1 MSYEH
6 FATWRD
12 QPEPLTPFLT
22 VIIPAY
28 NEIARIVP
36 AIASIASHLAESGYG
51 FELIVSDDGS
61 TDGTGDA
68 CRALGLRNLVVI
80 GDGTNRGKGAAVNAG
95 VKAARGEWI
104 LFTDADLSTP
114 IEELDE
120 MLTHRDNAEVIIGSR
135 AAAGADEQ
143 AKSRLRSK
151 LSGVSRSVVAILLGL
166 DIADSQCGF
175 KLFSAHAATE
185 LFGRQKALGFGFD
198 AEILFLA
205 ARLGFGVVE
214 VPVRWIDAPGSKV
227 DPVRAPFGFL
237 ADLVKVRVRA
247 WRGVYEHAVKNDSLR
262 IGVVT
267 ALPPSKSS
275 LTEYG
280 EHLVN
285 SLSAVD
291 EVDEVIVFAEDSNGT
306 PTSKDDVTIIAAWT
320 FDSLLNIVRLI
331 RAARTQRPDVVLFNL
346 HFTSFGTR
354 KVACGLGLCA
364 PMVLRLFGT
373 PTVVLTHN
381 LVDTTDL
388 EAAGYWSKGPKQRI
402 LVGLGR
408 LLTRVLLRANHVV
421 TTMPEYVDVLRTKY
435 GATNVSLTPHGAF
448 ECPPLAFWD
457 EDAPRQLLAFGKFG
471 TYKRVDE
478 LVDVFRE
485 LRLWPGNEHLELVI
499 AGTDSP
505 VTPGYLAS
513 VESSCADMDDVIFTG
528 YVEED
533 QVAGLFHN
541 AHIVVFPYTA
551 TTGSSGPLHQA
562 GSYGRAVVAPRV
574 GDFIDLIED
583 EGYVAQSFTPG
594 DVASLARAIDTVL
607 CDEDLMRSMG
617 QHNYI
622 AACGLPLADI
632 AEWHVGHMRNVLG
645 R

>member
-120 MLTHRDNAEVIIGSR
+120 MLTHRDNAEV
-135 AAAGADEQ
+135 
-143 AKSRLRSK
+143 
-151 LSGVSRSVVAILLGL
+151 
-166 DIADSQCGF
+166 SQCGF

-478 LVDVFRE
+478 LVDAFRE

-594 DVASLARAIDTVL
+594 DVASLARAIDTLL
-607 CDEDLMRSMG
+607 CDEDLMR
-617 QHNYI
+617 
-622 AACGLPLADI
+622 
-632 AEWHVGHMRNVLG
+632 NVLG